1 MRSFAF
7 RTKARAIVLLSLL
20 LATFFLSSPS
30 LAQADV
36 ASKSA
41 QSEPVKVGI
50 LPAPPLVFRNEQGQ
64 WDGLTMVLWK
74 QILERYEID
83 YEFVELTV
91 PAQALEGIRS
101 KELLTV
107 VSGLNITSA
116 REKYGSFSTPY
127 YVTEMAVAMDAN
139 DRSVYTSIVGYLTS
153 PESIVYILVLLGLIL
168 AYAWVFFLVE
178 SDRNSVICEP
188 GAPKSRNIVQSMIW
202 SVMLAT
208 GQDANLHKNKTVLL
222 RFLSMVLFFVGL
234 FTFSAFVAILS
245 SSLTVNKIGVMSF
258 QNLDLHAKRVGVI
271 RDSRSAEYCV
281 HEFIVCE
288 PFDNLAQGMAMLK
301 EGKLDV
307 ILGQKVELHAEAS
320 NIKLALDYVD
330 VPDRRD
336 YYAFFFRD
344 GFENIDA
351 FNDALMEVVDH
362 PSYAALI
369 RRYVR
374 FN

>member
-7 RTKARAIVLLSLL
+7 KATAKAIVLLSLL
-20 LATFFLSSPS
+20 LATLSMSPPS
-30 LAQADV
+30 FAQADV
-36 ASKSA
+36 LSNSV
-41 QSEPVKVGI
+41 QSEPAKVGI
-50 LPAPPLVFRNEQGQ
+50 LPAPPFVFKNEQGQ
-64 WDGLTMVLWK
+64 WDGLAMGLWN
-74 QILERYEID
+74 QILDRYDID
-83 YEFVELTV
+83 YEFVELASPT
-91 PAQALEGIRS
+91 QALEGIRS
-101 KELLTV
+101 KALLTV
-107 VSGLNITSA
+107 VSGVNITSA

-127 YVTEMAVAMDAN
+127 YVTDMAVAMDSN
-139 DRSVYTSIVGYLTS
+139 NRSVYANIIGYLTS
-153 PESIVYILVLLGLIL
+153 PESVVYILVLLGLIL
-168 AYAWVFFLVE
+168 AYAWLFFVVE
-178 SDRNSVICEP
+178 SDSNPIICEP
-188 GAPKSRNIVQSMIW
+188 GAPKSSNIMHSMIW
-202 SVMLAT
+202 SIMLAT
-208 GQDANLHKNKTVLL
+208 GQDANLQKSKTLLL

-245 SSLTVNKIGVMSF
+245 SSLTVNKLGVMNF

-281 HEFIVCE
+281 HEFIACE

-301 EGKLDV
+301 DGKLDV

-320 NIKLALDYVD
+320 NIKLTLDYVE

>member
-1 MRSFAF
+1 MLSFAL
-7 RTKARAIVLLSLL
+7 RATARAIVFLAFL
-20 LATFFLSSPS
+20 LATFFASSPS

-36 ASKSA
+36 ANNSVK
-41 QSEPVKVGI
+41 SEPFKVGI
-50 LPAPPLVFRNEQGQ
+50 LPAPPFVFKNEKGQ
-64 WDGLTMVLWK
+64 WDGLTVALWN
-74 QILERYEID
+74 QILKRYEID
-83 YEFVELTV
+83 YEFVELTS
-91 PAQALEGIRS
+91 PAQALEDIQS

-107 VSGLNITSA
+107 VSGVNITSA

-127 YVTEMAVAMDAN
+127 YVTDMAVAMDAN
-139 DRSVYTSIVGYLTS
+139 DRSVYANIMGYLTG

-168 AYAWVFFLVE
+168 VYAWVFYVVE
-178 SDRNSVICEP
+178 SDCNPVICEP
-188 GAPKSRNIVQSMIW
+188 GAPKSRNIMHSMIW
-202 SVMLAT
+202 SIMLAT
-208 GQDANLHKNKTVLL
+208 GQDANLHKSKTLLL

-245 SSLTVNKIGVMSF
+245 SSLTVNKLGVMNF
-258 QNLDLHAKRVGVI
+258 QNLDLHSKRVGVI
-271 RDSRSAEYCV
+271 RDSRSAEYCA
-281 HEFIVCE
+281 HEFIACE

-301 EGKLDV
+301 DGKLDV

-320 NIKLALDYVD
+320 NIKLTLDYVE

-374 FN
+374 FD

>member
-1 MRSFAF
+1 MRSFGF
-7 RTKARAIVLLSLL
+7 RATARAVVLLSFL
-20 LATFFLSSPS
+20 LATLFMSSPS
-30 LAQADV
+30 LAQVDGANNSV
-36 ASKSA
+36 T
-41 QSEPVKVGI
+41 SEPFKVGI
-50 LPAPPLVFRNEQGQ
+50 LPAPPFVFKNEKGQ
-64 WDGLTMVLWK
+64 WDGLAMALWN

-83 YEFVELTV
+83 YEFVELTS

-101 KELLTV
+101 KELLTII
-107 VSGLNITSA
+107 SGVNITSA

-127 YVTEMAVAMDAN
+127 YVTDMTVAMNAS
-139 DRSVYTSIVGYLTS
+139 DRSVYANIMGYLTS

-168 AYAWVFFLVE
+168 VYAWVFYVVE
-178 SDRNSVICEP
+178 SDRNPVICEP
-188 GAPKSRNIVQSMIW
+188 GAPKSSNIMHSMIW
-202 SVMLAT
+202 SIMLAT
-208 GQDANLHKNKTVLL
+208 GQDANLHKNKTLLL
-222 RFLSMVLFFVGL
+222 RSLSMVLFFVGL

-245 SSLTVNKIGVMSF
+245 SSLTVNKLGVMNF
-258 QNLDLHAKRVGVI
+258 QNLDLHANRVGVI

-281 HEFIVCE
+281 HEFIACE

-301 EGKLDV
+301 DGKLDV

-320 NIKLALDYVD
+320 NIKLTLDYIE

-344 GFENIDA
+344 GFENIEA